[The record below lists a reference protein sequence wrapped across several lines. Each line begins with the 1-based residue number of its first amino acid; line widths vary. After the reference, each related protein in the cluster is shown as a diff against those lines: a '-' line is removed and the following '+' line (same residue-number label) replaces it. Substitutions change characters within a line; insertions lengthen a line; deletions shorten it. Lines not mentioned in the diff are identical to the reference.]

1 MQVTHRE
8 VCINHVYL
16 SSRSCFL
23 HASKSGQ
30 RLLSI
35 SEVSSEGFSGVNPQ
49 LQDVRHLKW
58 PRKCTPVGNCFI
70 SPPGHRYPEPC
81 PPFLPDSPA
90 RGLNFLSL
98 PVQAGVYAELHP
110 LHGLDHL

>member
-8 VCINHVYL
+8 VRINHVYL
-16 SSRSCFL
+16 SSCSCFL

-30 RLLSI
+30 WLPSI

-49 LQDVRHLKW
+49 LQEACHLKW

-70 SPPGHRYPEPC
+70 SPPGHRYPEPHR
-81 PPFLPDSPA
+81 PFLPDSPA
-90 RGLNFLSL
+90 RGLNCLSI

-110 LHGLDHL
+110 LRGLDHL